1 MGAKMP
7 LPLDSTQGRLGH
19 DSGRVAT
26 GLAQCL
32 SAFGEDYQ
40 RSHAL
45 NALQAKVWR
54 AIVHC
59 RTAALGGHLL
69 ACDSCGHCEYRYHSC
84 RNRHCPQCQTRANEN
99 WTRARLAE
107 WLPVPSAHLVF
118 TLPHALNPLAA
129 VHDRWL
135 YETLFHCVAQTLNE
149 FALNPRWLG
158 ATPAFT
164 LVLHT
169 WTQDLRRHVHLHAVM
184 ACGGLTADGLWQ
196 TPRRQARF
204 LFPVQALSK
213 VFRSKFLHALDDARQ
228 AQFIP
233 RDPCAQSHA
242 WNERRRQ
249 LLKHAWV
256 VYAKTP
262 LGGAAEVLSY
272 LSRYTHRTAISNE
285 RIVAIR
291 GQDVLLRVRADDTG
305 GKRIV
310 RMPGTTF
317 IGRFL
322 QHVLPPGFK
331 RIRHYGLLAPGRKT
345 ERLSLARLALD
356 IPTPNR
362 LAEESAAQFMQRVT
376 QQDLLCCPDCGQGV
390 LRLVAVLLPQ
400 PTGKRYPGIH
410 HLTPPAGPGPP

>member
-1 MGAKMP
+1 MSCAVDRPRGQGAQRP
-7 LPLDSTQGRLGH
+7 G
-19 DSGRVAT
+19 SGQVVAD
-26 GLAQCL
+26 LAQCL
-32 SAFGEDYQ
+32 STFGEDYQ
-40 RSHAL
+40 RNHVLTAV
-45 NALQAKVWR
+45 QAKVWR
-54 AIVHC
+54 AIAHC
-59 RTAALGGHLL
+59 RTAALGGHLM
-69 ACDSCGHCEYRYHSC
+69 ACDHCGHCEYRYHSC
-84 RNRHCPQCQTRANEN
+84 RNRHCPQCQTRAKDS

-107 WLPVPSAHLVF
+107 SLPVPSAHLVF

-169 WTQDLRRHVHLHAVM
+169 WTQDLRRHVHVHAVM
-184 ACGGLTADGLWQ
+184 TCGGLTADGLWQ

-204 LFPVQALSK
+204 LFPVNALSTVFRGKFLQALD
-213 VFRSKFLHALDDARQ
+213 HARQ
-228 AQFIP
+228 AQLIP
-233 RDPCAQSHA
+233 RDPSAEPKA
-242 WNERRRQ
+242 WALRRRK
-249 LLKHAWV
+249 LLQHDWV

-262 LGGAAEVLSY
+262 LGGAAEVLNY

-291 GQDVLLRVRADDTG
+291 GEDVLLRVRADETG

-317 IGRFL
+317 LGRFL

-331 RIRHYGLLAPGRKT
+331 RIRHYGLLAPACKT
-345 ERLSLARLALD
+345 ERLRQARLALKT
-356 IPTPNR
+356 PAPNR
-362 LAEESAAQFMQRVT
+362 QAEESAAQFMQRVT
-376 QQDLLCCPDCGQGV
+376 QQDILRCPECRQGTLL
-390 LRLVAVLLPQ
+390 LVAELLPQ
-400 PTGKRYPGIH
+400 PVGGTGLCVRRTSPV
-410 HLTPPAGPGPP
+410 AGPGPP